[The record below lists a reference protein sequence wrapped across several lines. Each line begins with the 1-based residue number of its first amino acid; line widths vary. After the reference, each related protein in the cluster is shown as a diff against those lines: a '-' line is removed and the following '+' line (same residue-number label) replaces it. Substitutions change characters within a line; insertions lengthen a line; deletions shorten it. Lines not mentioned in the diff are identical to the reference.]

1 MRFGIGVRRFGANVA
16 YAVSTPRRALAT
28 ALVAAGTSVVLAAS
42 AYPSFAVRM
51 LVAGPTYWEHTLRM
65 LFFVLVEGAGPLGV
79 ALVALYALLT
89 GVLTVV
95 VARQLRTIGP
105 SGLLSVSGALPGLLA
120 SGCASCGAG
129 LLGLVGV
136 TGAVAA
142 LPFHGNGLRALGI
155 AVLGVLLART
165 GDPQRCGLSER
176 GS

>member
-1 MRFGIGVRRFGANVA
+1 MRFGLDVRRFGANVA

-28 ALVAAGTSVVLAAS
+28 ALVAVGTSVVLAAS
-42 AYPSFAVRM
+42 AYPSFTARM
-51 LVAGPTYWEHTLRM
+51 LVAGPAYWEHTLRM
-65 LFFVLVEGAGPLGV
+65 LFFVLVEGAGPVGV

-95 VARQLRTIGP
+95 VVRQFRTTGP

-129 LLGLVGV
+129 LLGLIGT

-142 LPFHGNGLRALGI
+142 LPFHGNGLRVLGI
-155 AVLGVLLART
+155 AVLAVLLART
-165 GDPQRCGLSER
+165 GDSRRCGIPER